1 MFLLHIEYSWVM
13 TTDDDQFFLGRYR
26 RLTTEFRL
34 LTTKFPFVLVIF
46 IVVIQDINIEHEK
59 FSNSY
64 Q

>member
-1 MFLLHIEYSWVM
+1 M